1 MQDVLEK
8 GLQEE
13 INEFVSILVLLPK
26 EDRAVML
33 SNANALKVRRDI
45 EKAKAEED

>member
-1 MQDVLEK
+1 MSGVLDKE
-8 GLQEE
+8 LQEE

-45 EKAKAEED
+45 EKARE